1 MEFIKKIL
9 YVGTSL
15 NIQVVKDF
23 EYVKEFVLID
33 NQPRSKS
40 DRYYFSDKD
49 YNEDFLE
56 ELLKI
61 SSEYGF
67 ILNDIYMLD
76 ENYYKNILNLKKQIY
91 YSFFKLPDN
100 LNPELYIFENKD
112 TNQVIKYY
120 ISTNILYNMNYTLLE
135 DIRDCN
141 TLIIN
146 DYIPDVKLFDYFNKM
161 EIFIGYIKTCFS
173 TSNICINNLPSK
185 FKKYYLFN
193 NNSLI
198 ECNDLIHLIIL
209 KLYLLNN

>member
-1 MEFIKKIL
+1 MDNIKKIL
-9 YVGTSL
+9 YVGSSL
-15 NIQVVKDF
+15 NIQIVKDF

-40 DRYYFSDKD
+40 DRYYFSNKD
-49 YNEDFLE
+49 YNEQFLE

-61 SSEYGF
+61 CSQYGF
-67 ILNDIYMLD
+67 TLNNIFILD
-76 ENYYKNILNLKKQIY
+76 ENYYKNILILKKHIY
-91 YSFFKLPDN
+91 YSFFELPKN
-100 LNPELYIFENKD
+100 LNPELYIFENKN
-112 TNQVIKYY
+112 TNQNIKYY

-135 DIRDCN
+135 DIKDCN

-146 DYIPDVKLFDYFNKM
+146 EYIPNVKLLDYFNKM

-173 TSNICINNLPSK
+173 TSYICINNLLSK

-198 ECNDLIHLIIL
+198 VL